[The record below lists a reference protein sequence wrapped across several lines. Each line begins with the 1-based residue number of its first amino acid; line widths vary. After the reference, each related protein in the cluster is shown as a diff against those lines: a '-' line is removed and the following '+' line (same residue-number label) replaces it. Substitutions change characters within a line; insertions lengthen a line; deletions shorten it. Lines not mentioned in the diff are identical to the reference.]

1 MTRVLLVTWDGGGNL
16 PPAIGI
22 ARELVRRGDR
32 VRVLGHAVQRG
43 AIEAAGLEFRPIV
56 QGRDY
61 VSAQPRG
68 TVDGVLGLVALFAD
82 SGIAAD
88 ARALLA
94 EEPADVI
101 VVDCLLWGA
110 TRALIDTG
118 IPVVSLVHSRA
129 DFFDRNARG
138 PLGLLARLRGADP
151 LASRDAALR
160 LITTRADFEPPRAD
174 PARDPHTGFVWQ
186 GRPVAAVRQPT
197 SEILVSFSTTT
208 FPGQAAALQRVL
220 DALADE
226 PVSVTVTSGAV
237 DPAALRPPANAHVVR
252 SRDHAEL
259 LPRTSLVIGHGGHA
273 TTARAL
279 EHGIPVLVIPMHPLM
294 DQPAIGRAV
303 ESLGAGMLLPKSA
316 SPSRIR
322 AAVRRL
328 LDDGAVRAAATRIG
342 DESRARDGAV
352 LAAELI
358 TLLAAPA
365 LR

>member
-1 MTRVLLVTWDGGGNL
+1 MTRVLFVTWDGGGNL
-16 PPAIGI
+16 PPALGI

-32 VRVLGHAVQRG
+32 VQVLGHAIQKQ
-43 AIEAAGLEFRPIV
+43 AIEGAGLEFYPITR
-56 QGRDY
+56 GRDY
-61 VSAQPRG
+61 VSAEPRG

-82 SGIAAD
+82 RGIADD
-88 ARALLA
+88 ARALLT

-151 LASRDAALR
+151 LAARDAAVR

-174 PARDPHTGFVWQ
+174 PHTGFVWQ
-186 GRPVAAVRQPT
+186 GTPVAATPQPT
-197 SEILVSFSTTT
+197 PEVLVSFSTTS

-226 PVSVTVTSGAV
+226 DVHVTVTSGAV
-237 DPAALRPPANAHVVR
+237 DPTALRSPANARVVR
-252 SRDHAEL
+252 SQDHAEL
-259 LPRTSLVIGHGGHA
+259 LPRTSLLIGHGGHA

-279 EHGIPVLVIPMHPLM
+279 EHGIPVLVLPMHPLM

-303 ESLGAGMLLPKSA
+303 ETLGAGMLLPKSA
-316 SPSRIR
+316 SPARIR
-322 AAVRRL
+322 AAARRL
-328 LDDGAVRAAATRIG
+328 LDDPGVRAAAGRIG
-342 DESRARDGAV
+342 DESRAQDGAV
-352 LAAELI
+352 VAAELI
-358 TLLAAPA
+358 AQAARERRA
-365 LR
+365 VGS